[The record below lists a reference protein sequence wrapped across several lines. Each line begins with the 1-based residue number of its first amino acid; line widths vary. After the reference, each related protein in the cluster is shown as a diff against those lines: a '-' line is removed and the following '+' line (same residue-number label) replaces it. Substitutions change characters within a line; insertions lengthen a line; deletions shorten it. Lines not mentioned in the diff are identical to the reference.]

1 MLMLRKKVPSYSRTK
16 EMSVRWSFVSDRHCL
31 PAKGE
36 RGKIM
41 SRDEILTELD
51 NLLKDSTYEELN
63 FYLELVQRTRG
74 KEQNQATSEKNG

>member
-1 MLMLRKKVPSYSRTK
+1 MLRKKVPSYSRTE
-16 EMSVRWSFVSDRHCL
+16 EMSVRWSFVPDWHGLSS
-31 PAKGE
+31 KGE

-63 FYLELVQRTRG
+63 FYLELVQRMRE
-74 KEQNQATSEKNG
+74 KEQNQATSEKTGD